1 MPNDAVSPDD
11 AAQQLTDQAAA
22 IGALAAN
29 QGAFDAALD
38 AFLEADAEGFRY
50 VLGQENLIDRCE
62 LICEWFRIK
71 WCVVTCLLLCG
82 PPPEEAAGPADVGRI
97 ADAVARI
104 AADQSLLDQVVEG
117 VGRQDADDFRA
128 VVDQLE
134 IGDVCHYVCS
144 WICAVLFERVCQI
157 VCSPVEI
164 EVATPAE
171 TVQAAAGTIARLAE
185 DKASLE
191 RAGAAALTLDCK
203 GLREVISDTALQDGC
218 HIVCEWFCSYR
229 CTWVCLELCRVAPV
243 LEIADARA
251 EVYAFAQ
258 AVGRL
263 TSEAAPL
270 ANLVGAVQSA
280 NTEAFAG
287 LTKELGLEPYCVQL
301 CRWVCSVVCEEFCI
315 CVCPPVST
323 AIFTKIGGYYY
334 KFDVASALGGTGLT
348 NDNRAFFNTMRL
360 NGGIALV
367 DGAPQVEYRF
377 ETIATDAAGNPTG
390 TWTPVLPTQIA
401 ATNIGTLVGPVPP
414 FFIEVWVNGTPGP
427 HVQVITPSADG
438 WIQVPTMFPM
448 AGWQFVPGS
457 DLINLVSQTLQAWPA
472 DDESGVMAGSS
483 ANTPL
488 ANDVYYGMR
497 MRLRNVGDLTDGS
510 DAGTCTHVA
519 IDDTLYDN
527 VAHHTYWD
535 GYVGTNEL
543 SVFSVGIAELISAG
557 CAELSD
563 SLTVEFTA
571 AHPNLDTSASGVS
584 VSLTGPGGPYA
595 FTLSPAAPE
604 STGDWYGTAVPDGW
618 TLASLTPCAYIVTL
632 SVNVLL
638 TTGDDVP
645 SPRVRPDRLLQDGLS
660 ARVGPGSRDGAP
672 TTELR

>member
-1 MPNDAVSPDD
+1 MANDGFSPED
-11 AAQQLTDQAAA
+11 AAQQLAERAAA
-22 IGALAAN
+22 IGALVAN

-38 AFLEADAEGFRY
+38 AFLEADGDGFRY
-50 VLGQENLIDRCE
+50 VLGEQNLIDRCE
-62 LICEWFRIK
+62 LICEWFRTK

-82 PPPEEAAGPADVGRI
+82 PPPAESVGSADMGRI
-97 ADAVARI
+97 AEAVARI
-104 AADQSLLDQVVEG
+104 AGDEGLLDRVVEG
-117 VGRQDADDFRA
+117 VRRQDADDFRA
-128 VVDQLE
+128 VVEQLE

-144 WICAVLFERVCQI
+144 WICSVLFERVCQL
-157 VCSPVEI
+157 VCSPVAI

-171 TVQAAAGTIARLAE
+171 TVRAAAGVIGRLAE
-185 DKASLE
+185 DKESLE
-191 RAGAAALTLDCK
+191 RAAVAAQALDCK
-203 GLREVISDTALQDGC
+203 GLREIVSATDLQDGC

-229 CTWVCLELCRVAPV
+229 CAWVCLELCREAEVP
-243 LEIADARA
+243 EITDARA

-263 TSEAAPL
+263 ASETERL
-270 ANLVGAVQSA
+270 ANLAAAVQSA
-280 NTEAFAG
+280 NAEQFAG
-287 LTKELGLEPYCVQL
+287 LVKEIGLEPYCVQL
-301 CRWVCSVVCEEFCI
+301 CRWVCTVVCEEFCI

-334 KFDVASALGGTGLT
+334 EFDVASALGGSGLT
-348 NDNRAFFNTMRL
+348 NDNRAFFDTMRL

-377 ETIATDAAGNPTG
+377 ETVTTDAAGNPTG
-390 TWTPVLPTQIA
+390 SWTAVLPSQIA
-401 ATNIGTLVGPVPP
+401 PTNIGTLVGSVSP

-427 HVQVITPSADG
+427 HVQVLTPSADG
-438 WIQVPTMFPM
+438 WIEVPTMFPM

-472 DDESGVMAGSS
+472 DDETGVMAGSS
-483 ANTPL
+483 ANAPL
-488 ANDVYYGMR
+488 ATDVYYGIR

-519 IDDTLYDN
+519 IDDTLYNN

-535 GYVGTNEL
+535 GYVGTDEL

-571 AHPNLDTSASGVS
+571 AHPNLDTSPSGVS
-584 VSLTGPGGPYA
+584 VSLTGPGGPYP

-618 TLASLTPCAYIVTL
+618 TLASLEPCAYIVTL

-638 TTGDDVP
+638 TTGDDTP
-645 SPRVRPDRLLQDGLS
+645 SPRYDQI
-660 ARVGPGSRDGAP
+660 AFCKMA
-672 TTELR
+672 